1 MSYQIN
7 RKIRDAFILNLRSI
21 FAVDPKYTYVET
33 PGGEYDYQATKIIIS
48 DAIPT
53 ESAFFPALLVSAI
66 PAQESR
72 YLGPETL
79 GETKDGNNVTTGDEK
94 FSSIVS
100 NVSLTLHTIDDTI
113 ARDEII
119 DTIYQQFKL
128 LTTELANDG
137 IEIIESSFSPDR
149 RQFVKDRWYIT
160 ATVNMR
166 VYTEWKTD
174 LGPGTTLAKIPID
187 LQLIP

>member
-1 MSYQIN
+1 MTYQIN

-21 FAVDPKYTYVET
+21 FAADSKYTYVET
-33 PGGEYDYQATKIIIS
+33 PGGEYDFKNTKIVIS

-72 YLGPETL
+72 YLGPEAL
-79 GETKDGNNVTTGDEK
+79 REVKDSSNNVIGDEK

-113 ARDEII
+113 ARDEIM
-119 DTIYQQFKL
+119 DTVYQQFKL
-128 LTTELANDG
+128 LTEELAVDG
-137 IEIIESSFSPDR
+137 IEIIESSFAADR
-149 RQFVKDRWYIT
+149 RQFVRDRWFIT
-160 ATVNMR
+160 ATINIR
-166 VYTEWKTD
+166 VYTEWQTD
-174 LGPGTTLAKIPID
+174 FGPGTTLAKIPIE
-187 LQLIP
+187 LNLIP

>member
-21 FAVDPKYTYVET
+21 FSVDSKYTYVET
-33 PGGEYDYQATKIIIS
+33 PGGEYDYQNTKLIIS

-53 ESAFFPALLVSAI
+53 EPAFFPALLVSAV

-72 YLGPETL
+72 YLGPEAM
-79 GETKDGNNVTTGDEK
+79 GETKDGNFVVTNDEK
-94 FSSIVS
+94 FSSIIS

-113 ARDEII
+113 ARDEIM
-119 DTIYQQFKL
+119 DTIYQQFKF

-137 IEIIESSFSPDR
+137 IEIIESSFAPDR
-149 RQFVKDRWYIT
+149 RQFINDRWYIT
-160 ATVNMR
+160 ATINIR
-166 VYTEWKTD
+166 VYTEWTTD
-174 LGPGTTLAKIPID
+174 LGPGTTLAKIPIN